1 MPTRSPRQKLWLEQ
15 LHSCWSLS
23 CLTLQ
28 APTTAAL
35 KQDSAAHPPLQSQP
49 QHGAT
54 QSRLTFTMFFTAL
67 QTRTACAPLRSPD
80 HVCNIKTSQ
89 TPVCCCHAL
98 LQSHDSR

>member
-15 LHSCWSLS
+15 LHSSWSLS

-54 QSRLTFTMFFTAL
+54 QSRLTFRMFFTAV
-67 QTRTACAPLRSPD
+67 QMRTACPPPPPPP
-80 HVCNIKTSQ
+80 T
-89 TPVCCCHAL
+89 
-98 LQSHDSR
+98 QS